1 MHSSSP
7 HFPEPQ
13 LAEGTQPDGD
23 AQRILSAAA
32 DLLLQTECLLQ
43 SVEPSS
49 YTTCVPIA
57 FNGTI
62 GGHVRHCLDHFV
74 CLLRGFDSGLIDYDH
89 RDRDERIERDPAL
102 ARTLVMALRADLEQL
117 DADLLDAAV
126 QTRCEVSYRR
136 GDSPCSTS
144 SLGRELAYAVAH
156 GIHHFALISILAR
169 LQGIQLPDG
178 FGIAPSTLVH
188 RRTQNAV
195 AATR

>member
-1 MHSSSP
+1 MHSSSSQ
-7 HFPEPQ
+7 FAEPQ
-13 LAEGTQPDGD
+13 PAEGTQPGGD
-23 AQRILSAAA
+23 SQRILSAAV
-32 DLLLQTECLLQ
+32 DLLQQTESLLQ
-43 SVEPSS
+43 AVDSSS
-49 YTTCVPIA
+49 YSTCVPIA

-62 GGHVRHCLDHFV
+62 GGHVRHCVDHFL

-89 RDRDERIERDPAL
+89 RDRDVRIERDPAF
-102 ARTLVMALRADLEQL
+102 ARTLVVALRADIELL
-117 DADLLDAAV
+117 DADLLDSAV

-156 GIHHFALISILAR
+156 GIHHFALIAILAR

-188 RRTQNAV
+188 RRTHNVV
-195 AATR
+195 ATTP